1 MAEHATLTSFPCRK
15 SQEESGGENCLSI
28 VRFVNEIDMEEE
40 SLRMEAD
47 KLKTVRIQL
56 EMKAQDTPNL
66 IEALQSAISVKEKQM
81 GPARKE
87 LEAAPALEAADV
99 EQLKRQLSAREH
111 EMEVL
116 MQKFHN
122 EVLKIDREVESEQNK
137 REEVMEMHFVGK

>member
-1 MAEHATLTSFPCRK
+1 VRVK
-15 SQEESGGENCLSI
+15 NCLSI

-47 KLKTVRIQL
+47 KSKKVRIQL
-56 EMKAQDTPNL
+56 EMKARDTPNL
-66 IEALQSAISVKEKQM
+66 IEALQATISVKEKQM
-81 GPARKE
+81 GSARKE
-87 LEAAPALEAADV
+87 LEAELVLEAADV

-111 EMEVL
+111 EMEVP

-122 EVLKIDREVESEQNK
+122 EVLKIDREVESERNK

>member
-1 MAEHATLTSFPCRK
+1 VRVK
-15 SQEESGGENCLSI
+15 NCQSI
-28 VRFVNEIDMEEE
+28 VRFVNEIHMKEE

-47 KLKTVRIQL
+47 KLKKVRIQL

-66 IEALQSAISVKEKQM
+66 IEALQSTISVKEKQM
-81 GPARKE
+81 GSARKE
-87 LEAAPALEAADV
+87 LEAELVLEAADV

-122 EVLKIDREVESEQNK
+122 EVLKIDREVESERNK
-137 REEVMEMHFVGK
+137 REEVMELHFIGK